1 MAESWTEH
9 VGQVVDGV
17 FPLLE
22 YLGGGQ
28 DHAVYLTERDGAKAA
43 IKLIRA
49 DPRSAGSQLSR
60 WKRVAKLSH
69 PHLIRLLGAG
79 ECRLNGSSLPYA
91 VMEYVEE
98 DLSQVLPERPL
109 SSEEAREI
117 LEPALEVLFYLH
129 QEGFVHG
136 HLKPSNIMAAGDQ
149 VKISSDSIRRA
160 GNGNGSYADDV
171 WALGVTMVEALTQRS
186 PALGETG
193 EVVLPAALEDPFLDI
208 ALHTLRRN
216 PEDRWTISDISARL
230 GRPIARRSSWK
241 WRYAV
246 PVAVL
251 AGAAAAAMFAGRGMW
266 SPRTEAPP
274 APAPLAVARGSEAP
288 VVEAR
293 VPEPSPAP
301 IPSRDRVP
309 SRDRK
314 EAVTPSTRTSAPGV
328 AEEILPT
335 VPAKARSTI
344 TGRVRVN
351 VRVHTDPAGNV
362 TDAKIDSSSS
372 RYFDALTLKAVRQW
386 KFQPSAAPQE
396 WILRFQYRQA
406 DTTVSPERVSQ

>member
-1 MAESWTEH
+1 MAESWDQH

-43 IKLIRA
+43 IKLVRA

-69 PHLIRLLGAG
+69 PHLIRLLGSG

-117 LEPALEVLFYLH
+117 LEPALEVLSYLH

-216 PEDRWTISDISARL
+216 PEDRWTISDICARL
-230 GRPIARRSSWK
+230 GRPIARGSARK

-251 AGAAAAAMFAGRGMW
+251 AGAAAVAMFAGRGMW
-266 SPRTEAPP
+266 SSRTEAPP
-274 APAPLAVARGSEAP
+274 AAAHVSEAP
-288 VVEAR
+288 PAS
-293 VPEPSPAP
+293 VPEPAP
-301 IPSRDRVP
+301 IPN
-309 SRDRK
+309 RDRK
-314 EAVTPSTRTSAPGV
+314 EAVRPAGV
-328 AEEILPT
+328 VQEILPT
-335 VPAKARSTI
+335 VPAKARNTI
-344 TGRVRVN
+344 RGRVRVN
-351 VRVHTDPAGNV
+351 VRVQTDQAGNV

-396 WILRFQYRQA
+396 WMLRFQYRQA
-406 DTTVSPERVSQ
+406 DTTVSPERVAP

>member
-1 MAESWTEH
+1 MAEPWDQYI
-9 VGQVVDGV
+9 GQVVDGV

-43 IKLIRA
+43 IKLVQA

-109 SSEEAREI
+109 SSQEAREV
-117 LEPALEVLFYLH
+117 LEPALEVLSYLH
-129 QEGFVHG
+129 REGFVHG

-149 VKISSDSIRRA
+149 VKISCDSIRRT
-160 GNGNGSYADDV
+160 GDGNGSYADDV
-171 WALGVTMVEALTQRS
+171 WALGATMVEALTQRS
-186 PALGETG
+186 PALGEAG

-216 PEDRWTISDISARL
+216 PGDRWTISDISARL
-230 GRPIARRSSWK
+230 GQPVARTSSRK

-246 PVAVL
+246 PAAVL
-251 AGAAAAAMFAGRGMW
+251 AGAAAAAMFAGRGMF
-266 SPRTEAPP
+266 SPRPET
-274 APAPLAVARGSEAP
+274 PLANARGSEAP
-288 VVEAR
+288 APVADAR
-293 VPEPSPAP
+293 GSEAP

-309 SRDRK
+309 RRDRK
-314 EAVTPSTRTSAPGV
+314 EAVTRSAGDAALGV
-328 AEEILPT
+328 IEQVLPT
-335 VPAKARSTI
+335 VPPKARSTI

-362 TDAKIDSSSS
+362 TDAKVDSSSS
-372 RYFDALTLKAVRQW
+372 RYFDALTLKAARQW

-406 DTTVSPERVSQ
+406 DTTVSPERVAP

>member
-49 DPRSAGSQLSR
+49 GPRSAGSQLSR
-60 WKRVAKLSH
+60 WKKIAKLSH
-69 PHLIRLLGAG
+69 PHLIRLLGSG
-79 ECRLNGSSLPYA
+79 ECRLNGSPLPYA

-117 LEPALEVLFYLH
+117 LEPALEVLSYLH

-149 VKISSDSIRRA
+149 VKISSDSIRRTGD
-160 GNGNGSYADDV
+160 GNGTYADDV
-171 WALGVTMVEALTQRS
+171 WALGATMVEALTQRS

-216 PEDRWTISDISARL
+216 PADRWTISDICARL
-230 GRPIARRSSWK
+230 GRPIARSSSRK

-246 PVAVL
+246 PGAVL

-266 SPRTEAPP
+266 SPRTETP
-274 APAPLAVARGSEAP
+274 PAPLADARGSEVP
-288 VVEAR
+288 R
-293 VPEPSPAP
+293 VSQPPPAP
-301 IPSRDRVP
+301 VP

-314 EAVTPSTRTSAPGV
+314 EAVRPSASGV
-328 AEEILPT
+328 LEEILPT
-335 VPAKARSTI
+335 VPPKARSTI

-351 VRVHTDPAGNV
+351 VRVHTDPAGKV
-362 TDAKIDSSSS
+362 TDAKVDSSSS

-386 KFQPSAAPQE
+386 RFQPSAAPQE

-406 DTTVSPERVSQ
+406 DTTVSPERVAP